1 MCKQRFR
8 ENPIVRLPYF
18 ILIIFGLHFSEKKS
32 QDMRYCDLEGQS
44 ATIVCGRNNNSQMMY
59 YNVQKKVIHF
69 GLVLGIQT
77 NKGQELMILGFCGL
91 ITWHI
96 FEFRFRGCLSLE
108 KIDFG
113 LKNIPQ

>member
-1 MCKQRFR
+1 M
-8 ENPIVRLPYF
+8 VRLPFF

-44 ATIVCGRNNNSQMMY
+44 ARVVCGCNNNSQMMY

-77 NKGQELMILGFCGL
+77 NKGHELMILGFCGL
-91 ITWHI
+91 ITWHT
-96 FEFRFRGCLSLE
+96 FVFRFRGCLSLE

>member
-1 MCKQRFR
+1 MQGKDLGEIHLRDYHISFLLFLVCTFYK
-8 ENPIVRLPYF
+8 
-18 ILIIFGLHFSEKKS
+18 EKS
-32 QDMRYCDLEGQS
+32 PDMRYHDLEGQS
-44 ATIVCGRNNNSQMMY
+44 ARVCGRNNNSQMMY
-59 YNVQKKVIHF
+59 YNVRKKVIHF

-91 ITWHI
+91 ITWHT

>member
-1 MCKQRFR
+1 M
-8 ENPIVRLPYF
+8 Y
-18 ILIIFGLHFSEKKS
+18 EKGYS
-32 QDMRYCDLEGQS
+32 L
-44 ATIVCGRNNNSQMMY
+44 
-59 YNVQKKVIHF
+59 

-91 ITWHI
+91 ITWHS
-96 FEFRFRGCLSLE
+96 FDFRFRGCLSLE